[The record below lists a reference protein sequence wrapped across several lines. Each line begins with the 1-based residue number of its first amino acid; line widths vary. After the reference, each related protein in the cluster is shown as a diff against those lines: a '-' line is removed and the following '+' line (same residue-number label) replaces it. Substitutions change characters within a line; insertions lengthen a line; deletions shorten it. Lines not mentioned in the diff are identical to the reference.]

1 MAYCL
6 PYCVFIFAIFIMS
19 MCVWLGIENSPGLDL
34 GKNMRNAEA
43 SEADGE
49 LVFVHVLYR
58 HGDRNPVMSTP
69 GSKYTDLSYW
79 PEGWGQLTT
88 LGIQQEYSLGQWLRR
103 RYNNFLSEVY
113 NAKDIYVRSSDVDRT
128 IMSAQSVLAG
138 LYPPHGEK
146 LWKKNFYWQP
156 IPVHTV
162 PASMDYLI
170 ASEVPNCSSYEN
182 AMKQYLASDEMEKYY
197 HSIQPIFD
205 YLTLK
210 IGKNISSY
218 GELTVIRDTWI
229 CETTHKYKLPQWVG
243 KLYPNNDDFEQ
254 AAMTYYT
261 LSSGTKFL
269 SKFSIGFFLK
279 DILDRFTSKIQNT
292 LTPNRK
298 MWMYSS
304 HDLTVFSF
312 LRSLKLLEVR
322 IIFDFFQ
329 ILNLRQT
336 FLLNRIST
344 CRMLRLLLWNCE
356 KLEMNTLFRY
366 FIKTPTKI
374 QDQLKYLDVEPPVRY
389 RKCTKFMMISY
400 RKMISILNVSYRN
413 RRILGQMLKPNRIQY
428 VLECIPSI

>member
-19 MCVWLGIENSPGLDL
+19 ICVWLGIENSPDLDL
-34 GKNMRNAEA
+34 GENKRN

-113 NAKDIYVRSSDVDRT
+113 HANDIYVRSSDVDRT

-138 LYPPHGEK
+138 LYPPHGK
-146 LWKKNFYWQP
+146 QMWKKNFFWQP

-170 ASEVPNCSSYEN
+170 ATNVPNCSSYEN

-205 YLTLK
+205 YLTLH
-210 IGKNISSY
+210 IGKNISTY
-218 GELTVIRDTWI
+218 GELTVTRDTWI

-243 KLYPNNDDFEQ
+243 KLYPNNDDFER

-304 HDLTVFSF
+304 HDLTAFSF
-312 LRSLKLLEVR
+312 LRSLKLLE
-322 IIFDFFQ
+322 
-329 ILNLRQT
+329 N
-336 FLLNRIST
+336 
-344 CRMLRLLLWNCE
+344 
-356 KLEMNTLFRY
+356 
-366 FIKTPTKI
+366 
-374 QDQLKYLDVEPPVRY
+374 
-389 RKCTKFMMISY
+389 
-400 RKMISILNVSYRN
+400 
-413 RRILGQMLKPNRIQY
+413 QY
-428 VLECIPSI
+428 VPYAAAITLELRKIGNEHIVQIFYKNSDKNPGPIDIPGCGTACPLSKMYEIYDDIIPKNDFDTECLIPEEADTRTDT